1 PENLTMEQESCRN
14 IRREKTPWQD
24 DGSSIAVFYE
34 FVSKNVSMPSD
45 LGELIAYVLLLVITW
60 YTLLF
65 ALRFLLSLVK
75 PVLVVLVALFLFRFV
90 RSFELEDIIDLVF
103 TILGLVANLVG
114 SIVAKF
120 MEVILR
126 IFN

>member
-1 PENLTMEQESCRN
+1 MEHKSCRN
-14 IRREKTPWQD
+14 TGHEKSPWQD
-24 DGSSIAVFYE
+24 DGSSLTVFYE

-65 ALRFLLSLVK
+65 ALRFLVSLVK
-75 PVLVVLVALFLFRFV
+75 PVLVVLVALFLFRFL
-90 RSFELEDIIDLVF
+90 RSFEFEDLIDLGF
-103 TILGLVANLVG
+103 TILGLVANLVA

-120 MEVILR
+120 LEFVLR
-126 IFN
+126 IFS